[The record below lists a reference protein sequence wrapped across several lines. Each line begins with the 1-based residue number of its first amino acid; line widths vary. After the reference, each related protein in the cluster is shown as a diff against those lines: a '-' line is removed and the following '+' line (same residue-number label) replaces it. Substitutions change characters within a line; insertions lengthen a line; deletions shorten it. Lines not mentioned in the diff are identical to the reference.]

1 MNIGRNILYFRQ
13 QQGLTQQQL
22 ADVLGINKMAISNYE
37 KGKRQPNIE
46 TVKAICKA
54 LGISLMQF
62 MAYSEGVELS
72 AGHFQNAG
80 LLTTAQKES
89 IEAQI
94 RYATQRYYD
103 ACLCANA
110 PCDRCNLPAEK
121 IALPEDLAVAAEY
134 MRSAIGLPK
143 SGPVG
148 NLTHIL
154 ENNGIIVVL
163 VSPPKRGKFSG
174 YNAISNK
181 GFAIISINSN
191 YDGVQQRYALACEL
205 AAMLFHDTDNAD
217 LDDIVNHFLL
227 PTSNLHREI
236 GEKRKHL
243 SLAEIQYVCEEY
255 GIAPQVVAM
264 RAEQER
270 IISHSAYQQLLR
282 QIREPPHFVLPQEK
296 PTRLEQT
303 VQRALA
309 DGEINEGRVAEL
321 LDTLCRKR

>member
-22 ADVLGINKMAISNYE
+22 ADVLSINKMAISNYE
-37 KGKRQPNIE
+37 KGKRQPSIE

-54 LGISLMQF
+54 LDISLMQF
-62 MAYSEGVELS
+62 MAYSDGVELS
-72 AGHFQNAG
+72 AGHFQNAD
-80 LLTTAQKES
+80 LLTAAQKES

-94 RYATQRYYD
+94 RYAAQRYYD

-110 PCDRCNLPAEK
+110 PCDRCDLPAEK
-121 IALPEDLAVAAEY
+121 IALPEDLAVAAKY

-143 SGPVG
+143 SGPIG

-154 ENNGIIVVL
+154 ENNGIMVVL
-163 VSPPKRGKFSG
+163 VSSPKREKFRG
-174 YNAISNK
+174 YSAISNK
-181 GFAIISINSN
+181 SFAIIGINSS
-191 YDGVQQRYALACEL
+191 YGGAQQRYALACEL
-205 AAMLFHDTDNAD
+205 AALLFHDTDNAD

-227 PTSNLHREI
+227 PTTDLRREI

-243 SLAEIQYVCEEY
+243 SFAEIRYICEEY
-255 GIAPQVVAM
+255 AIPPQMVAK
-264 RAEQER
+264 RAEQEH

-282 QIREPPHFVLPQEK
+282 QIREMQHFVLPQEK
-296 PTRLEQT
+296 PTRLEQM

-309 DGEINEGRVAEL
+309 DGEINEARAAEL
-321 LDTLCRKR
+321 LNQWQ

>member
-22 ADVLGINKMAISNYE
+22 ADVLSINKMAISNYE
-37 KGKRQPNIE
+37 KGKRQPSIE

-54 LGISLMQF
+54 LDISLMQF
-62 MAYSEGVELS
+62 MAYSDGVELS
-72 AGHFQNAG
+72 AGHFQNAD
-80 LLTTAQKES
+80 LLTAAQKES

-94 RYATQRYYD
+94 RYAAQRYYD

-110 PCDRCNLPAEK
+110 PCDRCDLPAEK
-121 IALPEDLAVAAEY
+121 IALPEDLAVAAKY

-227 PTSNLHREI
+227 PTSTLHCEI

-243 SLAEIQYVCEEY
+243 SLAEIRYVCEEY

-282 QIREPPHFVLPQEK
+282 QIREMQHFVLPQEK
-296 PTRLEQT
+296 PTRLEQM

-309 DGEINEGRVAEL
+309 DGEINEARAAEL
-321 LDTLCRKR
+321 LNQWQ

>member
-1 MNIGRNILYFRQ
+1 MSIGRNISYFRQ

-37 KGKRQPNIE
+37 KGKRQPSIE
-46 TVKAICKA
+46 TVKAISKA

-72 AGHFQNAG
+72 AGHFQNTD
-80 LLTTAQKES
+80 LLTAAQKKS

-94 RYATQRYYD
+94 RYAAQRYYD

-110 PCDRCNLPAEK
+110 PCDKCSLLTEK
-121 IALPEDLAVAAEY
+121 IALPESSAAAEY

-154 ENNGIIVVL
+154 ENNGIMVVL
-163 VSPPKRGKFSG
+163 VSPPKREKFREYS
-174 YNAISNK
+174 AISNK
-181 GFAIISINSN
+181 GFAIIAISSC
-191 YDGVQQRYALACEL
+191 YDGVQQRYALVYEL
-205 AAMLFHDTDNAD
+205 ASMLFHDTDNVD
-217 LDDIVNHFLL
+217 LGDIVSRFLL
-227 PTSNLHREI
+227 PTSDLCREI

-243 SLAEIQYVCEEY
+243 SFAEIRYICEEY
-255 GIAPQVVAM
+255 GISPQMVAK
-264 RAEQER
+264 RAEQEH

-282 QIREPPHFVLPQEK
+282 QKSEMQGFVLPQER
-296 PTRLEQT
+296 PTRLEQM

-309 DGEINEGRVAEL
+309 DGEINEARAAEL
-321 LDTLCRKR
+321 LNQWQ

>member
-37 KGKRQPNIE
+37 KGKRQPSIE
-46 TVKAICKA
+46 TVKAISKA

-72 AGHFQNAG
+72 AGHFQNTD
-80 LLTTAQKES
+80 LLTAAQKKS

-94 RYATQRYYD
+94 RYAAQRYYD

-110 PCDRCNLPAEK
+110 PCDKCSLLTEK
-121 IALPEDLAVAAEY
+121 IALPESSAAAEY

-154 ENNGIIVVL
+154 ENNGIMVVL
-163 VSPPKRGKFSG
+163 VSPPKREKFRG
-174 YNAISNK
+174 YSAISNK
-181 GFAIISINSN
+181 GFAIIAINSS
-191 YDGVQQRYALACEL
+191 YDGAQQRYALACEL
-205 AAMLFHDTDNAD
+205 AAMLFRDVGNAD
-217 LDDIVNHFLL
+217 LEDIVSHFLL
-227 PTSNLHREI
+227 PAADLCREL

-243 SLAEIQYVCEEY
+243 SFAEIRYVCDEY
-255 GIAPQVVAM
+255 SISPQMVAK
-264 RAEQER
+264 RTEPKH
-270 IISHSAYQQLLR
+270 IISHSAHQQLLR
-282 QIREPPHFVLPQEK
+282 QIREMQHFVLPQEK
-296 PTRLEQT
+296 PTRLEQM

-309 DGEINEGRVAEL
+309 DGEINEARAAEL
-321 LDTLCRKR
+321 LNQWQ

>member
-1 MNIGRNILYFRQ
+1 MNIGRNISYFRQ

-22 ADVLGINKMAISNYE
+22 ADALGINKMAISNYE

-54 LGISLMQF
+54 LDISLMQF

-72 AGHFQNAG
+72 AGHFQNSD
-80 LLTTAQKES
+80 LLTAAQKES

-94 RYATQRYYD
+94 RYAAQRYYD

-110 PCDRCNLPAEK
+110 PCDRCDLPAEK
-121 IALPEDLAVAAEY
+121 IALPEDLAVAAKY

-148 NLTHIL
+148 NLTYIL

-163 VSPPKRGKFSG
+163 VSPRKRGKFSG

-243 SLAEIQYVCEEY
+243 SLAEIRYVCEEY

-264 RAEQER
+264 RAEQEH

-282 QIREPPHFVLPQEK
+282 QKSEMQGFVLPQER
-296 PTRLEQT
+296 PTRLEQM

-309 DGEINEGRVAEL
+309 DGEINEARVAEL
-321 LDTLCRKR
+321 LNAWQ

>member
-37 KGKRQPNIE
+37 KGKRQPSIE
-46 TVKAICKA
+46 TVKAISKA
-54 LGISLMQF
+54 LVISLMQF

-72 AGHFQNAG
+72 AGHFQNTD
-80 LLTTAQKES
+80 LLTAAQKKS

-94 RYATQRYYD
+94 RYAAQRYYD

-110 PCDRCNLPAEK
+110 PCDKCSLLTEK
-121 IALPEDLAVAAEY
+121 IALPESSAAAEY

-154 ENNGIIVVL
+154 ENNGIMVVL
-163 VSPPKRGKFSG
+163 VSPPKREKFRG
-174 YNAISNK
+174 YSAISNK
-181 GFAIISINSN
+181 GFAIIAINSS
-191 YDGVQQRYALACEL
+191 YDGAQQRYALACEL
-205 AAMLFHDTDNAD
+205 AAMLFRDVGNAD
-217 LDDIVNHFLL
+217 LEDIVSHFLL
-227 PTSNLHREI
+227 PAADLCREL

-243 SLAEIQYVCEEY
+243 SFAEIRYVCDEY
-255 GIAPQVVAM
+255 SISPQMVAK
-264 RAEQER
+264 RAEQKH
-270 IISHSAYQQLLR
+270 IISHSAHQQLLR
-282 QIREPPHFVLPQEK
+282 QIREMQHFVLPQEK
-296 PTRLEQT
+296 PTRLEQM

-309 DGEINEGRVAEL
+309 DGEINEARAAEL
-321 LDTLCRKR
+321 LNQWQ

>member
-37 KGKRQPNIE
+37 KGKRQPSIE

-72 AGHFQNAG
+72 AGHFQNTD
-80 LLTTAQKES
+80 LLTAAQKES

-94 RYATQRYYD
+94 RYAAQRYYD

-121 IALPEDLAVAAEY
+121 IALPEDLAVAPEY

-227 PTSNLHREI
+227 PTSTLHREI

-243 SLAEIQYVCEEY
+243 SLADIRYVCEEY

-282 QIREPPHFVLPQEK
+282 QIREMQHFVLPQEK
-296 PTRLEQT
+296 PTRLEQM

-309 DGEINEGRVAEL
+309 DGEISEARAAEL
-321 LDTLCRKR
+321 LNQWQ

>member
-22 ADVLGINKMAISNYE
+22 ADALGINKMAISNYE

-46 TVKAICKA
+46 TVKVICKA
-54 LGISLMQF
+54 LDISLMQF

-72 AGHFQNAG
+72 AGHFQNAD

-89 IEAQI
+89 IESQI
-94 RYATQRYYD
+94 RYAAQRYYD

-143 SGPVG
+143 SGPIG

-163 VSPPKRGKFSG
+163 VSSPKRGKFSG

-205 AAMLFHDTDNAD
+205 AAMLFHDTDNVD
-217 LDDIVNHFLL
+217 LGDIVSRFLL
-227 PTSNLHREI
+227 PTSDLCCEI

-243 SLAEIQYVCEEY
+243 SFAEIRYICEEY
-255 GIAPQVVAM
+255 DCF
-264 RAEQER
+264 
-270 IISHSAYQQLLR
+270 LL
-282 QIREPPHFVLPQEK
+282 
-296 PTRLEQT
+296 
-303 VQRALA
+303 
-309 DGEINEGRVAEL
+309 G
-321 LDTLCRKR
+321 TL

>member
-37 KGKRQPNIE
+37 KGKRQPSIE

-72 AGHFQNAG
+72 AGHFQNTD
-80 LLTTAQKES
+80 LLTAAQKES

-94 RYATQRYYD
+94 RYAAQRYYD

-227 PTSNLHREI
+227 PTSTLHREI

-243 SLAEIQYVCEEY
+243 SLAEIRYVCEEY

-282 QIREPPHFVLPQEK
+282 QIREMQHFVLPQEK
-296 PTRLEQT
+296 PTRLEQM

-309 DGEINEGRVAEL
+309 DGEISEARAAEL
-321 LDTLCRKR
+321 LNQWQ

>member
-1 MNIGRNILYFRQ
+1 M
-13 QQGLTQQQL
+13 
-22 ADVLGINKMAISNYE
+22 LGINKMAISNYE

-54 LGISLMQF
+54 LDISLMQF

-72 AGHFQNAG
+72 AGHFQDAD
-80 LLTTAQKES
+80 LLTAAQKES
-89 IEAQI
+89 IESQI
-94 RYATQRYYD
+94 RYAAQRYYD

-110 PCDRCNLPAEK
+110 PCDKCSLPMGK
-121 IALPEDLAVAAEY
+121 IALPESSAAAEY

-143 SGPVG
+143 SGPIG

-154 ENNGIIVVL
+154 ESNGIIVVL
-163 VSPPKRGKFSG
+163 ISPPKRGKFSG

-181 GFAIISINSN
+181 GFAIIAIKSN
-191 YDGVQQRYALACEL
+191 YDGVQQRYSLACEL
-205 AAMLFHDTDNAD
+205 AAMLFHDVGNAD

-243 SLAEIQYVCEEY
+243 SLAEIRYVCEEY

-282 QIREPPHFVLPQEK
+282 QKSELQSFVLPQEK
-296 PTRLEQT
+296 PTRLEQM

-309 DGEINEGRVAEL
+309 DGEINEARAAEL
-321 LDTLCRKR
+321 LNQWQ

>member
-37 KGKRQPNIE
+37 KGKRQPSIE
-46 TVKAICKA
+46 TVKAISKA

-72 AGHFQNAG
+72 AGHFQNTD
-80 LLTTAQKES
+80 LLTAAQKKS

-94 RYATQRYYD
+94 RYAAQRYYD

-110 PCDRCNLPAEK
+110 PCDKCSLLTEK
-121 IALPEDLAVAAEY
+121 IALPESSAAAEY

-154 ENNGIIVVL
+154 ENNGIMVVL
-163 VSPPKRGKFSG
+163 VSPPKREKFRG
-174 YNAISNK
+174 YSAISNK
-181 GFAIISINSN
+181 GFAIIAINSS
-191 YDGVQQRYALACEL
+191 YDGAQQRYALACEL
-205 AAMLFHDTDNAD
+205 AAMLFRDVGNAD
-217 LDDIVNHFLL
+217 LEDIVSHFLL
-227 PTSNLHREI
+227 PAADLCREL

-243 SLAEIQYVCEEY
+243 SFAEIRYVCDEY
-255 GIAPQVVAM
+255 SISPQMVAK
-264 RAEQER
+264 RAEQEHS
-270 IISHSAYQQLLR
+270 ISHSAYQQLLR
-282 QIREPPHFVLPQEK
+282 QIREMQHFVLPQEK
-296 PTRLEQT
+296 PTRLEQM

-309 DGEINEGRVAEL
+309 DGEINEARAAEL
-321 LDTLCRKR
+321 LNQWQ

>member
-37 KGKRQPNIE
+37 KGKRQPSIE
-46 TVKAICKA
+46 TVKAISKA

-72 AGHFQNAG
+72 AGHFQNTD
-80 LLTTAQKES
+80 LLTAAQKKS

-94 RYATQRYYD
+94 RYAAQRYYD

-110 PCDRCNLPAEK
+110 PCDKCSLLTEK
-121 IALPEDLAVAAEY
+121 IALPESSAAAEY

-154 ENNGIIVVL
+154 ENNGIMVVL
-163 VSPPKRGKFSG
+163 VSPPKREKFRG
-174 YNAISNK
+174 YSAISNK
-181 GFAIISINSN
+181 GFAIIAINSS
-191 YDGVQQRYALACEL
+191 YDGAQQRYALACEL
-205 AAMLFHDTDNAD
+205 AAMLFHDVGNAD
-217 LDDIVNHFLL
+217 LEDIVSHFLL
-227 PTSNLHREI
+227 PAADLCREL

-243 SLAEIQYVCEEY
+243 SFAEIRYICDEY
-255 GIAPQVVAM
+255 SISPQMVAK
-264 RAEQER
+264 RAEQEH

-282 QIREPPHFVLPQEK
+282 QIREMQHFVLPQEK
-296 PTRLEQT
+296 PTRLEQM

-309 DGEINEGRVAEL
+309 DGEINEARAAEL
-321 LDTLCRKR
+321 LNQWQ

>member
-54 LGISLMQF
+54 LDISLMQF

-72 AGHFQNAG
+72 AGHFQDAD
-80 LLTTAQKES
+80 LLTAAQKES
-89 IEAQI
+89 IESQI
-94 RYATQRYYD
+94 RYAAQRYYD

-110 PCDRCNLPAEK
+110 PCDKCSLPMGK
-121 IALPEDLAVAAEY
+121 IALPESSAAAEY

-143 SGPVG
+143 SGPIG

-154 ENNGIIVVL
+154 ESNGIIVVL
-163 VSPPKRGKFSG
+163 ISPPKRGKFSG

-181 GFAIISINSN
+181 GFAIIAIKSN
-191 YDGVQQRYALACEL
+191 YDGVQQRYSLACEL
-205 AAMLFHDTDNAD
+205 AAMLFHDVGNAD

-243 SLAEIQYVCEEY
+243 SLAEIRYVCEEY

-282 QIREPPHFVLPQEK
+282 QKSELQSFVLPQEK
-296 PTRLEQT
+296 PTRLEQM

-309 DGEINEGRVAEL
+309 DGEINEARAAEL
-321 LDTLCRKR
+321 LNQWQ

>member
-1 MNIGRNILYFRQ
+1 MSIGRNISYFRQ

-37 KGKRQPNIE
+37 KGKRQPSIE
-46 TVKAICKA
+46 TVKAISKA

-72 AGHFQNAG
+72 AGHFQNAD
-80 LLTTAQKES
+80 LLTTVQKES

-94 RYATQRYYD
+94 RYAAQRYYD

-110 PCDRCNLPAEK
+110 PCDKCSLLTEK
-121 IALPEDLAVAAEY
+121 IALPESSAAAEY

-154 ENNGIIVVL
+154 ENNGIMVVL
-163 VSPPKRGKFSG
+163 VSPPKREKFREYS
-174 YNAISNK
+174 AISNK
-181 GFAIISINSN
+181 GFAIIAISSC
-191 YDGVQQRYALACEL
+191 YDGVQQRYALVYEL
-205 AAMLFHDTDNAD
+205 ASMLFHDTDNVD
-217 LDDIVNHFLL
+217 LGDIVSRFLL
-227 PTSNLHREI
+227 PTSDLCREI

-243 SLAEIQYVCEEY
+243 SFAEIRYICEEY
-255 GIAPQVVAM
+255 GISPQMVAK
-264 RAEQER
+264 RAEQEH
-270 IISHSAYQQLLR
+270 IISHSAYQQLLL
-282 QIREPPHFVLPQEK
+282 QKSEMQGFALPQER
-296 PTRLEQT
+296 PTRLEQM

-309 DGEINEGRVAEL
+309 DGEINEARAAEL
-321 LDTLCRKR
+321 LNQWQ

>member
-54 LGISLMQF
+54 LDISLMQF

-72 AGHFQNAG
+72 AGHFQDAD
-80 LLTTAQKES
+80 LLTAAQKES
-89 IEAQI
+89 IESQI
-94 RYATQRYYD
+94 RYAAQRYYD

-110 PCDRCNLPAEK
+110 PCGKCSLPMGK
-121 IALPEDLAVAAEY
+121 IALPESSAAAEY

-143 SGPVG
+143 SGPIG

-154 ENNGIIVVL
+154 ESNGIIVVL
-163 VSPPKRGKFSG
+163 ISPPKRGKFSG

-181 GFAIISINSN
+181 GFAIIAIKSN
-191 YDGVQQRYALACEL
+191 YDGVQQRYSLACEL
-205 AAMLFHDTDNAD
+205 AAMLFHDVGNAD

-243 SLAEIQYVCEEY
+243 SLAEIRYVCEEY

-282 QIREPPHFVLPQEK
+282 QKSELQSFVLPQEK
-296 PTRLEQT
+296 PTRLEQM

-309 DGEINEGRVAEL
+309 DGEINEARAAEL
-321 LDTLCRKR
+321 LNQWQ

>member
-54 LGISLMQF
+54 LDISLMQF

-72 AGHFQNAG
+72 AGHFQNAD
-80 LLTTAQKES
+80 LLTTVQKES
-89 IEAQI
+89 IESQI
-94 RYATQRYYD
+94 RYAAQRYYD
-103 ACLCANA
+103 AYLCTNA

-121 IALPEDLAVAAEY
+121 IALPESSAAAEY

-154 ENNGIIVVL
+154 ENNGIMVVL
-163 VSPPKRGKFSG
+163 VSPPKREKFRG
-174 YNAISNK
+174 YSAISNK
-181 GFAIISINSN
+181 GFAIIAINSS
-191 YDGVQQRYALACEL
+191 YDGAQQRYALACEL
-205 AAMLFHDTDNAD
+205 AAMLFHDVGNAD
-217 LDDIVNHFLL
+217 LEDIVSHFLL
-227 PTSNLHREI
+227 PAADLCREL

-243 SLAEIQYVCEEY
+243 SFAEIRYVCDEY
-255 GIAPQVVAM
+255 SISPQMVAK
-264 RAEQER
+264 RAEQKH
-270 IISHSAYQQLLR
+270 IISHSAYQQLLL
-282 QIREPPHFVLPQEK
+282 QKSEMQGFALPQER
-296 PTRLEQT
+296 PTRLEQM

-309 DGEINEGRVAEL
+309 DGEINEARVPEL
-321 LDTLCRKR
+321 LNAWQ

>member
-22 ADVLGINKMAISNYE
+22 ADVLSINKMAISNYE
-37 KGKRQPNIE
+37 KGKRQPSIE

-54 LGISLMQF
+54 LDISLMQF
-62 MAYSEGVELS
+62 MAYSDGVELS
-72 AGHFQNAG
+72 AGHFQNAD
-80 LLTTAQKES
+80 LLTAAQKES

-94 RYATQRYYD
+94 RYAAQRYYD

-110 PCDRCNLPAEK
+110 PCDRCDLPAEK
-121 IALPEDLAVAAEY
+121 IALPEDLAVAAKY

-143 SGPVG
+143 SGPIG

-154 ENNGIIVVL
+154 ENNGIMVVL
-163 VSPPKRGKFSG
+163 VSPPKREKFRG
-174 YNAISNK
+174 YSAISNK
-181 GFAIISINSN
+181 SFAIIGINSS
-191 YDGVQQRYALACEL
+191 YGGAQQRYALACEL
-205 AAMLFHDTDNAD
+205 AALLFHDTDNAD

-227 PTSNLHREI
+227 PTTDLRREI

-243 SLAEIQYVCEEY
+243 SFAEIRYICEEY
-255 GIAPQVVAM
+255 AIPPQMVAK
-264 RAEQER
+264 RAEQEH

-282 QIREPPHFVLPQEK
+282 QIREMQHFVLPQEK
-296 PTRLEQT
+296 PTRLEQM

-309 DGEINEGRVAEL
+309 DGEINEARAAEL
-321 LDTLCRKR
+321 LNQWQ

>member
-22 ADVLGINKMAISNYE
+22 ADALGINKMAISNYE

-54 LGISLMQF
+54 LDISLMQF

-72 AGHFQNAG
+72 AGHFQNAD

-89 IEAQI
+89 IESQI
-94 RYATQRYYD
+94 RYASQRYYD

-110 PCDRCNLPAEK
+110 PCDKCSLPMGK
-121 IALPEDLAVAAEY
+121 IALPESSAAAEY
-134 MRSAIGLPK
+134 MRSTIGLLK

-181 GFAIISINSN
+181 SFAIIGINSS
-191 YDGVQQRYALACEL
+191 YGGAQQRYALACEL
-205 AAMLFHDTDNAD
+205 AALLFHDTDNAD
-217 LDDIVNHFLL
+217 LEDIVSHFLL
-227 PTSNLHREI
+227 PAADLCREL

-243 SLAEIQYVCEEY
+243 SFAEIHYVCDEY
-255 GIAPQVVAM
+255 SISPQMVAK
-264 RAEQER
+264 RAALEH
-270 IISHSAYQQLLR
+270 IISHSAHQQLFR
-282 QIREPPHFVLPQEK
+282 QIREMQHFVLPQEK
-296 PTRLEQT
+296 PTRLEQM

-309 DGEINEGRVAEL
+309 DGEINEARVAEL

>member
-1 MNIGRNILYFRQ
+1 
-13 QQGLTQQQL
+13 
-22 ADVLGINKMAISNYE
+22 
-37 KGKRQPNIE
+37 
-46 TVKAICKA
+46 
-54 LGISLMQF
+54 
-62 MAYSEGVELS
+62 
-72 AGHFQNAG
+72 
-80 LLTTAQKES
+80 
-89 IEAQI
+89 
-94 RYATQRYYD
+94 
-103 ACLCANA
+103 
-110 PCDRCNLPAEK
+110 
-121 IALPEDLAVAAEY
+121 

-143 SGPVG
+143 SGLIG
-148 NLTHIL
+148 NSTHIL

-163 VSPPKRGKFSG
+163 VSHPKRGKFSG

-243 SLAEIQYVCEEY
+243 SLAEIRYVCEEY

-282 QIREPPHFVLPQEK
+282 QKSELQSFVLSQEK
-296 PTRLEQT
+296 PTRLEQM

-309 DGEINEGRVAEL
+309 DGEINEARAAEL
-321 LDTLCRKR
+321 LNQWQ

>member
-13 QQGLTQQQL
+13 QQGLPQQQL
-22 ADVLGINKMAISNYE
+22 ADALGIHKMAISNYE

-54 LGISLMQF
+54 LGISIMQF

-72 AGHFQNAG
+72 AGHFQNTD

-89 IEAQI
+89 IEAQT
-94 RYATQRYYD
+94 RYAAQRYYD

-110 PCDRCNLPAEK
+110 PCDRCSLPAEK
-121 IALPEDLAVAAEY
+121 VALPEDSAAAAEY

-143 SGPVG
+143 RGPIG

-154 ENNGIIVVL
+154 ENNGIIVVQ
-163 VSPPKRGKFSG
+163 VPPPKRGKISG
-174 YNAISNK
+174 YSATLNK
-181 GFAIISINSN
+181 GFGIIAINGK
-191 YDGVQQRYALACEL
+191 YGGAQQRYALVCEL
-205 AAMLFHDTDNAD
+205 AAMLFHDGDNVD
-217 LDDIVNHFLL
+217 LDDIVSHFLL
-227 PTSNLHREI
+227 PTTDLCREI

-243 SLAEIQYVCEEY
+243 GFAEVRYICEEY
-255 GIAPQVVAM
+255 GIAPQVVAK
-264 RAEQER
+264 RAEQEH

-282 QIREPPHFVLPQEK
+282 QKREMQGFVFPQEK
-296 PTRLEQT
+296 PTRLEQM

-309 DGEINEGRVAEL
+309 DGEINEARALEL
-321 LDTLCRKR
+321 LNHW

>member
-37 KGKRQPNIE
+37 KGKRQPSIE

-72 AGHFQNAG
+72 AGHFQNTD
-80 LLTTAQKES
+80 LLTAAQKES

-94 RYATQRYYD
+94 RYAAQRYYD

-227 PTSNLHREI
+227 PTSTLHREI

-243 SLAEIQYVCEEY
+243 SLAEIRYVCEEY

-282 QIREPPHFVLPQEK
+282 QMREMQHFVLPQEK
-296 PTRLEQT
+296 PTRLEQM

-309 DGEINEGRVAEL
+309 DGEISEARAAEL
-321 LDTLCRKR
+321 LNQWQ

>member
-22 ADVLGINKMAISNYE
+22 ADALGINKMAISNYE
-37 KGKRQPNIE
+37 KGKRQPSIK

-72 AGHFQNAG
+72 VGHFQNAD

-94 RYATQRYYD
+94 RYAAQRYYD

-121 IALPEDLAVAAEY
+121 IALPEALAVTAEY

-143 SGPVG
+143 SGPIG

-154 ENNGIIVVL
+154 ENNGFIVVL

-181 GFAIISINSN
+181 GFAIIAINSS
-191 YDGVQQRYALACEL
+191 YDGAQQRYALVCEL
-205 AAMLFHDTDNAD
+205 AAMLFHDVDNAD
-217 LDDIVNHFLL
+217 LEDIVSHFLL
-227 PTSNLHREI
+227 PAADLHREI
-236 GEKRKHL
+236 GENRKHL
-243 SLAEIQYVCEEY
+243 SFAEIQYICEEY
-255 GIAPQVVAM
+255 GIAPQVVAK
-264 RAEQER
+264 RAGEEH

-282 QIREPPHFVLPQEK
+282 QKNEIQGFVLPQEK
-296 PTRLEQT
+296 PTRLEQM

-309 DGEINEGRVAEL
+309 DGEINEARAAEL
-321 LDTLCRKR
+321 LDALCRKR

>member
-1 MNIGRNILYFRQ
+1 
-13 QQGLTQQQL
+13 
-22 ADVLGINKMAISNYE
+22 MAISNYE

-54 LGISLMQF
+54 LDISLMQF

-72 AGHFQNAG
+72 AGHFQDAD
-80 LLTTAQKES
+80 LLTAAQKES
-89 IEAQI
+89 IESQI
-94 RYATQRYYD
+94 RYAAQRYYD

-110 PCDRCNLPAEK
+110 PCDKCSLPMGK
-121 IALPEDLAVAAEY
+121 IALPESSAAAEY

-143 SGPVG
+143 SGPIG

-154 ENNGIIVVL
+154 ESNGIIVVL
-163 VSPPKRGKFSG
+163 ISPPKRGKFSG

-181 GFAIISINSN
+181 GFAIIAIKSN
-191 YDGVQQRYALACEL
+191 YDGVQQRYSLACEL
-205 AAMLFHDTDNAD
+205 AAMLFHDVGNAD

-243 SLAEIQYVCEEY
+243 SLAEIRYVCEEY

-282 QIREPPHFVLPQEK
+282 QKSELQSFVLPQEK
-296 PTRLEQT
+296 PTRLEQM

-309 DGEINEGRVAEL
+309 DGEINEARAAEL
-321 LDTLCRKR
+321 LNQWQ

>member
-37 KGKRQPNIE
+37 KGKRQPSIE
-46 TVKAICKA
+46 TVKAISKA

-72 AGHFQNAG
+72 AGHFQNTD
-80 LLTTAQKES
+80 LLTAAQKKS

-94 RYATQRYYD
+94 RYAAQRYYD

-110 PCDRCNLPAEK
+110 PCDKCSLLTEK
-121 IALPEDLAVAAEY
+121 IALPESSAAAEY

-154 ENNGIIVVL
+154 ENNGIMVVL
-163 VSPPKRGKFSG
+163 VSPPKREKFRG
-174 YNAISNK
+174 YSAISNK
-181 GFAIISINSN
+181 GFAIIAINSS
-191 YDGVQQRYALACEL
+191 YDGAQQRYALACEL
-205 AAMLFHDTDNAD
+205 AAMLFRDVGNAD
-217 LDDIVNHFLL
+217 LEDIVSHFLL
-227 PTSNLHREI
+227 PAADLCREL

-243 SLAEIQYVCEEY
+243 SFAEIRYV
-255 GIAPQVVAM
+255 
-264 RAEQER
+264 
-270 IISHSAYQQLLR
+270 
-282 QIREPPHFVLPQEK
+282 
-296 PTRLEQT
+296 
-303 VQRALA
+303 
-309 DGEINEGRVAEL
+309 
-321 LDTLCRKR
+321 